1 MSKRQL
7 RSNGKHRRC
16 VLRMAQSKT
25 SKAKAPAPGRSAPK
39 WLTADFPGRLIGNQ
53 KKGKLQFYKWRKMS
67 RRAVMETG
75 CRQVAAGWKTSHRKR
90 LKRQRWKMQGMAE
103 EMYVQYETEDRLK
116 EECGVFGMY
125 DFDGRDVASTIYYG
139 LLALQHRGQESC
151 GIAVSDTNGPKRSVR
166 SEKHMGLVNESFAP
180 ESIERLNGDIGVGH
194 VRYSTA
200 GSSTREN
207 AQPLVLNY
215 VKGTLGLAH
224 NGNLINTPELRR
236 ELEYTGAIF
245 QTTIDS
251 EVIAYYIAR
260 ERLNS
265 ASVEEAVGRAMN
277 KIKGAY
283 SLVIMSPRKLIG
295 ARDPFGFRPLCIG
308 KRDNAYILASESC
321 ALDTVGAEFVRDVLP
336 GEVVTI
342 SPEKGIESDLSHALP
357 REKEARCV
365 FEYIYFARPDSV
377 IDGMSVYHSRI
388 LAGKFL
394 AMDSPVEADLVVGV
408 PESGNCAALGYS
420 LQSGIPY
427 GSAFV
432 KNAYIGRTFIKPGQK
447 SRESSV
453 QVKLNPIREA
463 VEGKRIIMID
473 DSIVRGTTSDR
484 IVKMLREAGAKEVHM
499 RVSSPPFLWPC
510 YFGTDVPAREQ
521 LIAYKHSVEEIRQI
535 IGTDSLAYLK
545 AERLKEIVNNL
556 GICQGCFT
564 GKYPLD
570 PPKEDIRGEFER

>member
-1 MSKRQL
+1 M
-7 RSNGKHRRC
+7 
-16 VLRMAQSKT
+16 
-25 SKAKAPAPGRSAPK
+25 
-39 WLTADFPGRLIGNQ
+39 
-53 KKGKLQFYKWRKMS
+53 
-67 RRAVMETG
+67 
-75 CRQVAAGWKTSHRKR
+75 
-90 LKRQRWKMQGMAE
+90 LKRQSGI
-103 EMYVQYETEDRLK
+103 ETEADLENISVMEEPDKLK

-125 DFDGRDVASTIYYG
+125 DFAGGDVSSAIYYG

-151 GIAVSDTNGPKRSVR
+151 GIAVSDTKGPKGKVLSAK
-166 SEKHMGLVNESFAP
+166 EMGLVNESFTP
-180 ESIERLNGDIGVGH
+180 ETLERLKGDIGVGH

-224 NGNLINTPELRR
+224 NGNLINAPELRH

-251 EVIAYYIAR
+251 EVIAYHIAR
-260 ERLNS
+260 ERLNTDT
-265 ASVEEAVGRAMN
+265 VEAAVGRAMQ

-308 KRDNAYILASESC
+308 KRDDAYVLASETC
-321 ALDTVGAEFVRDVLP
+321 ALDTIGAQYIRDVLP

-342 SPEKGIESDLSHALP
+342 SREKGIESDTRMCAG
-357 REKEARCV
+357 EKEHARCV
-365 FEYIYFARPDSV
+365 FEYIYFARPDSY
-377 IDGMSVYHSRI
+377 IDGVSVYNSRI

-394 AMDSPVEADLVVGV
+394 AMDSPVDADLVVGV

-427 GSAFV
+427 GQAFV
-432 KNAYIGRTFIKPGQK
+432 KNSYVGRTFIKPKQK
-447 SRESSV
+447 NRESSV
-453 QVKLNPIREA
+453 QVKLNALKEA
-463 VEGKRIIMID
+463 VSGKRVIMID

-484 IVKMLREAGAKEVHM
+484 IVRMLRDAGAKAVHM

-521 LIAYKHSVEEIRQI
+521 LIAYSRSIEDISEV
-535 IGTDSLAYLK
+535 IGADSLAYLK
-545 AERLKEIVNNL
+545 EERLEEMVSGL
-556 GICQGCFT
+556 GICKGCFT
-564 GKYPLD
+564 GTYPLV
-570 PPKEDIRGEFER
+570 PPTEDIRGDYDR